1 MNPPSP
7 RTTPRRL
14 MVPIS
19 RHFLPVLQPEPVAWL
34 TTGLMKGSRRP
45 FALDLLSGL
54 TDCSL
59 PFSDSLLAA
68 LPLPANAVSGDL
80 ASTIPDRMK
89 GSLRPFALDLL
100 SGLTDCSLP
109 FSDSLLA
116 ALPLPAN
123 AVSGDLASTIPGF
136 GCAWCRA
143 AADVTFF
150 VLPVFFIPAEP
161 AVAVDFVAD
170 AALTVTGAAW

>member
-1 MNPPSP
+1 MLLTTALKPFSP
-7 RTTPRRL
+7 CTTPRRL

-80 ASTIPDRMK
+80 ASTIP
-89 GSLRPFALDLL
+89 
-100 SGLTDCSLP
+100 
-109 FSDSLLA
+109 
-116 ALPLPAN
+116 
-123 AVSGDLASTIPGF
+123 GF
-136 GCAWCRA
+136 GWAWRRA
-143 AADVTFF
+143 GTDVIFL
-150 VLPVFFIPAEP
+150 VVPVFFIPAEP

-170 AALTVTGAAW
+170 AALTVTGAAWLSVA